1 MALAV
6 QPLKTP
12 RTVHLALIVV
22 QLFFGLW
29 HVAGS
34 ATLQYISPEA
44 LIGFR
49 VFLGAP
55 LLLLAAGAFKR
66 PLPSLTDALHL
77 AGLGIF
83 GVVIN
88 QLLYANGLALCGP
101 INASVIILTVP
112 ILTLAF
118 AWGLKKEDPS
128 KWRAVGA
135 VVALLGTMI
144 IIDPTRFDLSND
156 RWVGNL
162 LIFANASSYAFY
174 LVLARGVFS
183 RVGFLPGIAWVFAF
197 GALESLPFTA
207 SPFLNTDWAALPT
220 EIHASLLF
228 ILVGPTLGAYAL
240 NAYAL
245 ERTEST
251 LVGAYIY
258 LQPFIAT
265 LAGWWFLDATLQLQT
280 LLAGIIICFGLA
292 FCTGLLPMQNWKK
305 AP

>member
-12 RTVHLALIVV
+12 RNVHLALIVV
-22 QLFFGLW
+22 QFFFGLW

-34 ATLQYISPEA
+34 AALEYMTPEA

-66 PLPSLTDALHL
+66 PLPSRKDALHL
-77 AGLGIF
+77 AGLGVF

-88 QLLYANGLALCGP
+88 QLLYANGLALSGP

-112 ILTLAF
+112 ILTLAI
-118 AWGLKKEDPS
+118 AWGLKKENPS

-135 VVALLGTMI
+135 VVALAGTMI
-144 IIDPTRFDLSND
+144 IIDPARFDLSND

-162 LIFANASSYAFY
+162 LIFANATSYAFY

-207 SPFLNTDWAALPT
+207 MPFLSTNWVGLPG
-220 EIHASLLF
+220 EIQASLLF
-228 ILVGPTLGAYAL
+228 ILIGPTLGAYAL

-245 ERTEST
+245 ERTESS

-265 LAGWWFLDATLQLQT
+265 VAGWWFLGAILSVQT
-280 LLAGIIICFGLA
+280 LIAGTIICVGLA
-292 FCTGLLPMQNWKK
+292 FCTGLLPPNAWKK
-305 AP
+305 NR